1 MLTES
6 IISLG
11 KSEEWFWETELRIV
25 WNLLEENKNIE
36 RAKSKRL
43 AAYIA
48 CTVWGKNPDM
58 LDEAEDTEKLIPGV
72 DVPIDPE
79 LIRGLF

>member
-1 MLTES
+1 M
-6 IISLG
+6 
-11 KSEEWFWETELRIV
+11 RIV
-25 WNLLEENKNIE
+25 WNLLEENKKIE
-36 RAKSKRL
+36 KAKAKLL

-48 CTVWGKNPDM
+48 CTIWGKNPDM
-58 LDEAEDTEKLIPGV
+58 LEESECTEKLIPGV

>member
-1 MLTES
+1 M
-6 IISLG
+6 
-11 KSEEWFWETELRIV
+11 
-25 WNLLEENKNIE
+25 LEENKNIE
-36 RAKSKRL
+36 KAKAKRL

-48 CTVWGKNPDM
+48 CTVWGKNPDL
-58 LDEAEDTEKLIPGV
+58 LDEADNDAEKLIPGV